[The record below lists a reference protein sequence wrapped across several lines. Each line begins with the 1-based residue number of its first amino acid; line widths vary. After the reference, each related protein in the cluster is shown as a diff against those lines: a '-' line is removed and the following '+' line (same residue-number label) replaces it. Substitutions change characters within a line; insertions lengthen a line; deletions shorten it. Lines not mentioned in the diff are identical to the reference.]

1 MWNFVSTL
9 PLISIIVPVYN
20 VGPYLRQCLD
30 TIINQTYTNIEIIIV
45 ASTSTDDSVEIC
57 EEYAKRDS
65 RITLIHSEPKGL
77 SDARNRGIEASHGEY
92 LSFIDSDDY
101 IHPNFLST
109 LYRICSEYDCDIA
122 LCGYIRV
129 DTNYNKI
136 QSQPEK
142 DIETYSGREMCY
154 NLYYGIP
161 DHLADAVVWNKLYQK
176 KLFSKIRFPFGKIHE
191 DTAVVHQ
198 LYYDSEKI
206 GITRQELYLYRN
218 VPTSITGVGFT
229 LKSLDNLDFLGER
242 VEYFKEKGEEE
253 LHNLWHLQYVKSYKG
268 YLKNLKKHYPEEVE
282 IRKNLTHKYHQE
294 ERKVLE
300 NPKIPLTEKGIIL
313 IGFYFPRTTVILGK
327 ILPVHKIRRTLFLK
341 NRK

>member
-1 MWNFVSTL
+1 MSAM
-9 PLISIIVPVYN
+9 PLISVIVPVYN
-20 VGPYLRQCLD
+20 VAPYLRRCLD
-30 TIINQTYTNIEIIIV
+30 TITQQTYTNIEIIII
-45 ASTSTDDSVEIC
+45 ASTSTDNSVEIC
-57 EEYAKRDS
+57 EEYAKKDE
-65 RITLIHSEPKGL
+65 RITLLHSEPRGL

-101 IHPNFLST
+101 IHPDFLST

-122 LCGYIRV
+122 QCGYIRV

-136 QSQPEK
+136 HSQPEK

-154 NLYYGIP
+154 NFYYGIP

-206 GITRQELYLYRN
+206 GITRQELYFYRN

-242 VEYFKEKGEEE
+242 GEYFKEKGEIE
-253 LHNLWHLQYVKSYKG
+253 LYALWKVSYVRTTAYYLRNLKQYYPDEITLQ
-268 YLKNLKKHYPEEVE
+268 KNLERNIKIQLREIVKKPQVPLIEKLLIFPALYIPRTITVIGKITQMKR
-282 IRKNLTHKYHQE
+282 IRKLLSQIN
-294 ERKVLE
+294 
-300 NPKIPLTEKGIIL
+300 
-313 IGFYFPRTTVILGK
+313 
-327 ILPVHKIRRTLFLK
+327 
-341 NRK
+341 

>member
-1 MWNFVSTL
+1 MSAM
-9 PLISIIVPVYN
+9 PLISVIVPVYN
-20 VGPYLRQCLD
+20 VAPYLRRCLD
-30 TIINQTYTNIEIIIV
+30 TITQQTYTNIEIIII
-45 ASTSTDDSVEIC
+45 ASTSTDNSVEIC
-57 EEYAKRDS
+57 EEYAKKDE
-65 RITLIHSEPKGL
+65 RITLLHSEPRGL

-101 IHPNFLST
+101 IHPDFLST

-122 LCGYIRV
+122 QCGYIRV

-136 QSQPEK
+136 HSQPEK

-161 DHLADAVVWNKLYQK
+161 DHLADIVIWSKLYRRV
-176 KLFSKIRFPFGKIHE
+176 LFSEIVFPFGKLYE
-191 DTAVVHQ
+191 DHGTTHKLFYSAN
-198 LYYDSEKI
+198 KI
-206 GITRQELYLYRN
+206 GVTTQLLYFYRR
-218 VPTSITGVGFT
+218 VPTSITGVGFRLQT
-229 LKSLDNLDFLGER
+229 LDCLGLDGER
-242 VEYFKEKGEEE
+242 AEFFKEKGEEE

-282 IRKNLTHKYHQE
+282 FRKNLTQKYHQE